1 MYVHIGGEI
10 VLLIPEI
17 VSIFDARM
25 IAGNPDNERFIE
37 RARAQ
42 GRMRVEVPPQDRK
55 AVVVTT
61 GGVYESAI
69 SPVTL
74 VRRVTNASAELARQ
88 DG

>member
-1 MYVHIGGEI
+1 MYVHIGGEV
-10 VLLIPEI
+10 VLLIPDI
-17 VSIFDARM
+17 VGIFDARM
-25 IAGNPDNERFIE
+25 IAGNADNERFIE
-37 RARAQ
+37 RSRAH
-42 GRMRVEVPPQDRK
+42 GRMRVEVPPHDRK

-74 VRRVTNASAELARQ
+74 VRRVTNAEAELARQ

>member
-1 MYVHIGGEI
+1 MYVHIGGEV
-10 VLLIPEI
+10 VLLIPDI
-17 VSIFDARM
+17 VGIFDARM
-25 IAGNPDNERFIE
+25 IVGNPDNERFIE

-69 SPVTL
+69 SPMTL
-74 VRRVTNASAELARQ
+74 VRRATNTGVELARQ
-88 DG
+88 DV

>member
-1 MYVHIGGEI
+1 MYVHIGGEV
-10 VLLIPEI
+10 VLLIPDI
-17 VSIFDARM
+17 IGIFDARL
-25 IAGNPDNERFIE
+25 IAGNSDNERFVE

-42 GRMRVEVPPQDRK
+42 GLMRFEVPVHDHK

-74 VRRVTNASAELARQ
+74 VRRVTNAGTELARS
-88 DG
+88 DA

>member
-10 VLLIPEI
+10 VLLIPDI
-17 VSIFDARM
+17 IGIFDARL
-25 IAGNPDNERFIE
+25 IAGSPDNERFIE

-61 GGVYESAI
+61 GGVYESPI
-69 SPVTL
+69 SAVTL
-74 VRRVTNASAELARQ
+74 VRRVTHAGVELSRPES
-88 DG
+88 

>member
-1 MYVHIGGEI
+1 MYVHIGGEV
-10 VLLIPEI
+10 VLLIPDI
-17 VSIFDARM
+17 VGIFDARL
-25 IAGNPDNERFIE
+25 IAGNADNERFIE

-42 GRMRVEVPPQDRK
+42 GRVRVEVPPENRK

-74 VRRVTNASAELARQ
+74 VRRVTHATTELARPEA
-88 DG
+88 

>member
-1 MYVHIGGEI
+1 MYVHIGGEV

-17 VSIFDARM
+17 IGIFDARL
-25 IAGNPDNERFIE
+25 IAGSPDNERFIE

-42 GRMRVEVPPQDRK
+42 GRMRVEVPPLDRK

-61 GGVYESAI
+61 GGVYESPI

-74 VRRVTNASAELARQ
+74 VRRVTNAGVELARLES
-88 DG
+88 